1 MKKRLTLVLVVV
13 LIVAFMFVGCQK
25 GDDVIKI
32 THKDYTEQRITGQLL
47 SVYLESKGFETEVT
61 ELSGTMLCYTAL
73 REGDVDVYAEFT
85 GSAYGAILDQT
96 EILGVQETYDYV
108 KQRCEDEHGITWLDP
123 LGWNNT
129 YVLSVRPETADE
141 YGLTDITSLIE
152 VAPNLI
158 MGCDDEFLNRAD
170 GLPGLKEYYPGLE
183 FKEEI
188 PMDQGLTYAA
198 LRDGELD
205 INVSY
210 STDGRIAKFGLVNLA
225 DDKNFFP
232 PYFVTPILRMEYAE
246 EHPEIV
252 EALRELGGN
261 WTDEAMQ
268 QYNLMVDEGADPR
281 EVATL
286 MLQDAGL
293 ID

>member
-1 MKKRLTLVLVVV
+1 MKKLLLLALVMLLAVSM
-13 LIVAFMFVGCQK
+13 LFAACK
-25 GDDVIKI
+25 KEDNVIQI

-47 SVYLESKGFETEVT
+47 SVYLESKGYETEVT

-73 REGDVDVYAEFT
+73 RQGDVDVYAEFT

-129 YVLSVRPETADE
+129 YVLSVRPETAEE

-152 VAPNLI
+152 VAPELI

-183 FKEEI
+183 FKQEI

-205 INVSY
+205 VNVSY
-210 STDGRIAKFGLVNLA
+210 STDGRIAKFGLVNLV

-232 PYFVTPILRMEYAE
+232 PYYVTPILRMDYAE
-246 EHPEIV
+246 ENPEIV
-252 EALRELGGN
+252 AALRELGGN
-261 WTDEAMQ
+261 WTDEQMQ
-268 QYNLMVDEGADPR
+268 QYNLMVDEGANPR
-281 EVATL
+281 DVATQ
-286 MLQDAGL
+286 MLQEAGL